1 MMLKGLG
8 VEKHGNANEL
18 MKKPAKE
25 RTVPKIHD
33 FEPNATHQ
41 MDLVYLT
48 HDQVKKTKYRYAL
61 SVMDTATR
69 LGDAEPLSDRAPED
83 VIAALKKIYKRGP
96 LKKPSVRITT
106 DNGSEFKGAFN
117 TWVEDQGLIHKT
129 ARTGNSRQVALA
141 EYLNYI
147 IGRYV
152 ALYQHEQEDETG
164 VTNREWVSK
173 LPIIIGNY
181 NKWVKSKQQ
190 SQPKDKDEARE
201 DKMESLGP
209 VRCKGQSCKL
219 LEAGT
224 KVRAIRIKPKDDVTG
239 KRLHGGFRAG
249 DKRWES
255 TIRTVEKVILKAGQP
270 PLYKLSGI
278 DDATFTRERIQVV
291 GEENLKANENKEK
304 WIIEKIVKRTTKKGE
319 VFYQIKWKGW
329 SKKHN
334 TEEPREKLVED
345 VPDMVENY
353 EDKHPLTK
361 AQKAKINKQSKQ
373 TVAKNVLQALNKS
386 KQPKKQPAKR
396 TRKAP
401 LPPPQPTGPRR
412 SARIASASYVKKKI
426 GS

>member
-1 MMLKGLG
+1 
-8 VEKHGNANEL
+8 
-18 MKKPAKE
+18 
-25 RTVPKIHD
+25 
-33 FEPNATHQ
+33 
-41 MDLVYLT
+41 
-48 HDQVKKTKYRYAL
+48 VK
-61 SVMDTATR
+61 
-69 LGDAEPLSDRAPED
+69 
-83 VIAALKKIYKRGP
+83 
-96 LKKPSVRITT
+96 
-106 DNGSEFKGAFN
+106 
-117 TWVEDQGLIHKT
+117 DQGLIHKT
-129 ARTGNSRQVALA
+129 ARTANHRQVVLA

-147 IGRYV
+147 INRYTS
-152 ALYQHEQEDETG
+152 LYQTAKEEETG

-173 LPIIIGNY
+173 LPIIINNY
-181 NKWVKSKQQ
+181 NKYVKKQGE
-190 SQPKDKDEARE
+190 PKGKGKGKKPTKPMKPDEERKE
-201 DKMESLGP
+201 KMESVGTL
-209 VRCKGQSCKL
+209 RCKGKSCQL
-219 LEAGT
+219 LEVGT
-224 KVRAIRIKPKDDVTG
+224 KVRAILLAPRDVDG

-278 DDATFTRERIQVV
+278 DDATYTRERIQVV

-329 SKKHN
+329 GKKHN

-361 AQKAKINKQSKQ
+361 AQKAKIHKQSKQ

-386 KQPKKQPAKR
+386 KQPKKKPAKR
-396 TRKAP
+396 TRKA
-401 LPPPQPTGPRR
+401 QPRAPVPAGVRR